1 MRRVEGV
8 AGTSPACLASTR
20 YERRFTNDESR
31 TMSNKKPFEPSCPMP
46 ISTKKTVQLA
56 HGGGGRLMQELIQ
69 DVFVRAFQNPMLEP
83 LHDGATWPVEKGTL
97 ALTTDSYVV
106 RPLFFPGGDIG
117 SLAVNGTINDLA
129 MCGAKPLYL
138 SAGFILEEGL
148 EMDVLQRVVYSMA
161 KAAKEAGVPIVTGDT
176 KVVDRGKGDGIF
188 INTSGVGLVP
198 TGVRVLPTLIQSGDA
213 ILVSGDLGSHG
224 VAVLSVREGLT
235 FDSPIESDSAPMHR
249 IVADLIESDIE
260 LHCMRDLTRG
270 GLASVLN
277 ELATAA
283 KVGMTVD
290 ESAIP
295 VSEPVRGAC
304 ELLGL
309 DPLYV
314 ANEGRF
320 VSMVPASQAEATLA
334 VMRRHGVASQAAQIG
349 VVTEHNTPPVVLRT
363 VLGTQRIL
371 DLLSGEQLPRIC

>member
-1 MRRVEGV
+1 
-8 AGTSPACLASTR
+8 
-20 YERRFTNDESR
+20 
-31 TMSNKKPFEPSCPMP
+31 MSDKHTFEPTCPLP
-46 ISTKKTVQLA
+46 VSTKNTVQLA

-69 DVFVRAFQNPMLEP
+69 DVFVQAFQNPMLAP
-83 LHDGATWPVEKGTL
+83 MHDGATWPIEKGTL
-97 ALTTDSYVV
+97 AFTTDSYVV

-129 MCGAKPLYL
+129 MCGAKPMYL

-148 EMDVLQRVVYSMA
+148 SMDMLQRVVNSMA
-161 KAAKEAGVPIVTGDT
+161 EAAREAGVPIVTGDT

-188 INTSGVGLVP
+188 INTAGVGLVP
-198 TGVRVLPTLIQSGDA
+198 TGVQVLPALIQPGDA

-224 VAVLSVREGLT
+224 VAVLSVREGLR
-235 FDSPIESDSAPMHR
+235 FDGNVESDSAPLHH
-249 IVADLIESDIE
+249 IVADLIDGGIE
-260 LHCMRDLTRG
+260 IHCLRDLTRG
-270 GLASVLN
+270 GLGSVLN
-277 ELATAA
+277 ELAVAA
-283 KVGMTVD
+283 KVGMVV
-290 ESAIP
+290 EEPAIP

-320 VSMVPASQAEATLA
+320 VAMVPDSHAEAALA
-334 VMRRHGVASQAAQIG
+334 VMRRHEVSRQAVHIG
-349 VVTEHNTPPVVLRT
+349 VVTDRDPPMVILKTVV
-363 VLGTQRIL
+363 GTHRIL

>member
-1 MRRVEGV
+1 M
-8 AGTSPACLASTR
+8 
-20 YERRFTNDESR
+20 N
-31 TMSNKKPFEPSCPMP
+31 NKPFEPACPLP
-46 ISTKKTVQLA
+46 LSTKNTIQLA

-69 DVFVRAFQNPMLEP
+69 NVFMRAFQNPILALM
-83 LHDGATWPVEKGTL
+83 HDGATWPVEKGTL
-97 ALTTDSYVV
+97 AFTTDSYVV

-138 SAGFILEEGL
+138 SAGFILEEGFS
-148 EMDVLQRVVYSMA
+148 MDVLERVVHSMA
-161 KAAKEAGVPIVTGDT
+161 EAARTAGVPIVTGDT

-198 TGVRVLPTLIQSGDA
+198 NGVRVLPTLIRQGDA

-235 FDSPIESDSAPMHR
+235 FDGNVESDSAPLHR
-249 IVADLIESDIE
+249 IVADLIDSGIE
-260 LHCMRDLTRG
+260 IHCLRDLTRG

-283 KVGMTVD
+283 KVGMAVE

-320 VSMVPASQAEATLA
+320 VAMVPVPQAEAALA
-334 VMRRHGVASQAAQIG
+334 VMQRHKAASQAAQIG
-349 VVTEHNTPPVVLRT
+349 IVTDRELSMVVLRT
-363 VLGTQRIL
+363 VVGTHRVL

>member
-1 MRRVEGV
+1 MIVNNKSFE
-8 AGTSPACLASTR
+8 PACPL
-20 YERRFTNDESR
+20 
-31 TMSNKKPFEPSCPMP
+31 P
-46 ISTKKTVQLA
+46 ISGKHTVQLA
-56 HGGGGRLMQELIQ
+56 HGGGGRLMQELIH
-69 DVFVRAFQNPMLEP
+69 DVFVRAFHNPMLAP
-83 LHDGATWPVEKGTL
+83 LHDGATWPIEKGTL
-97 ALTTDSYVV
+97 AFTTDSYVV

-148 EMDVLQRVVYSMA
+148 SLDILQRVVNSMA
-161 KAAKEAGVPIVTGDT
+161 EAARAAGVPIVTGDT

-188 INTSGVGLVP
+188 INTAGVGLVP
-198 TGVRVLPTLIQSGDA
+198 TGVRVLPALIQPGDA

-224 VAVLSVREGLT
+224 VAVLSVREGLR
-235 FDSPIESDSAPMHR
+235 FDGNVESDSASVHH
-249 IVADLIESDIE
+249 IVADLIDSGIE
-260 LHCMRDLTRG
+260 IHCLRDLTRG

-277 ELATAA
+277 ELAAAA
-283 KVGMTVD
+283 KLGMVVE

-320 VSMVPASQAEATLA
+320 VAMVPMQQAEATRA
-334 VMRRHGVASQAAQIG
+334 VMRRHEASRHAAHMG
-349 VVTEHNTPPVVLRT
+349 VVTDRDPSMVVLRT
-363 VLGTQRIL
+363 VVGTHRVL

>member
-1 MRRVEGV
+1 V
-8 AGTSPACLASTR
+8 
-20 YERRFTNDESR
+20 N
-31 TMSNKKPFEPSCPMP
+31 NNKPFEPSCPLP
-46 ISTKKTVQLA
+46 VSAKKTVQLA

-69 DVFVRAFQNPMLEP
+69 DVFVRAFHNPMLES

-97 ALTTDSYVV
+97 AFTTDSYVV

-148 EMDVLQRVVYSMA
+148 SMDILQRVVNSMA
-161 KAAKEAGVPIVTGDT
+161 EAARAAGVPIVTGDT
-176 KVVDRGKGDGIF
+176 KVVDRGKGDEIF

-198 TGVRVLPTLIQSGDA
+198 AGVRVLPTLIQPGDA

-235 FDSPIESDSAPMHR
+235 FEGDIKSDSAPLHH
-249 IVADLIESDIE
+249 IVADLLDSGINI
-260 LHCMRDLTRG
+260 HCMRDLTRG

-277 ELATAA
+277 ELAAAA
-283 KVGMTVD
+283 KVGITVD
-290 ESAIP
+290 EAAIP

-320 VSMVPASQAEATLA
+320 VAIVPALQAEAVLT
-334 VMRRHGVASQAAQIG
+334 VMRRHKAASLAAHIG
-349 VVTEHNTPPVVLRT
+349 VVTDRDPPMVVLRT
-363 VLGTQRIL
+363 VVGTHRVL

>member
-1 MRRVEGV
+1 
-8 AGTSPACLASTR
+8 
-20 YERRFTNDESR
+20 
-31 TMSNKKPFEPSCPMP
+31 
-46 ISTKKTVQLA
+46 
-56 HGGGGRLMQELIQ
+56 MQELIH
-69 DVFVRAFQNPMLEP
+69 DIFVRAFHNPLLES
-83 LHDGATWPVEKGTL
+83 LHDGAIWSMEKGTL
-97 ALTTDSYVV
+97 AFTTDSYVV

-138 SAGFILEEGL
+138 STAFILEEGL
-148 EMDVLQRVVYSMA
+148 SMEVLQRVVNSMA
-161 KAAKEAGVPIVTGDT
+161 EAAQSARVPIVTGDT

-198 TGVRVLPTLIQSGDA
+198 TGVRVLPTLIRPGDA

-235 FDSPIESDSAPMHR
+235 FSGNVVSDSTPLHC
-249 IVADLIESDIE
+249 IVADLIDSGIE
-260 LHCMRDLTRG
+260 IHCLRDLTRG
-270 GLASVLN
+270 GLAGVLN
-277 ELATAA
+277 ELAVAA
-283 KVGMTVD
+283 KVGMTVE
-290 ESAIP
+290 ESVIP

-320 VSMVPASQAEATLA
+320 VALVPASQVEAALA
-334 VMRRHGVASQAAQIG
+334 VMRRHGPASQADHIG
-349 VVTEHNTPPVVLRT
+349 MVTERDSPMVVLRT
-363 VLGTQRIL
+363 VVGTHRVL

>member
-1 MRRVEGV
+1 MTLNSNEPREL
-8 AGTSPACLASTR
+8 ACPLL
-20 YERRFTNDESR
+20 
-31 TMSNKKPFEPSCPMP
+31 
-46 ISTKKTVQLA
+46 ISVKNTVQLA

-69 DVFVRAFQNPMLEP
+69 DVFMRAFHNPMLEVM
-83 LHDGATWPVEKGTL
+83 HDGSTGPVEKGTL
-97 ALTTDSYVV
+97 AFTTDSYVV

-148 EMDVLQRVVYSMA
+148 SMDVLQRVVNSMA
-161 KAAKEAGVPIVTGDT
+161 EAARAAGVPIVTGDT

-188 INTSGVGLVP
+188 INTAGVGLVP
-198 TGVRVLPTLIQSGDA
+198 IGVRVLPTLIQPGDA

-235 FDSPIESDSAPMHR
+235 FDGKVESDTAPLHR
-249 IVADLIESDIE
+249 IVADLIEGGIDI
-260 LHCMRDLTRG
+260 HCLRDLTRG

-277 ELATAA
+277 ELAVAA

-290 ESAIP
+290 EAAIP
-295 VSEPVRGAC
+295 VNEPVRGAC

-320 VSMVPASQAEATLA
+320 VAMLPAPQAEAALA
-334 VMRRHGVASQAAQIG
+334 VMRRHSAASQAAHIG
-349 VVTEHNTPPVVLRT
+349 MVTDRDPSMVVLRT
-363 VLGTQRIL
+363 VVGTHRVL

>member
-1 MRRVEGV
+1 
-8 AGTSPACLASTR
+8 
-20 YERRFTNDESR
+20 
-31 TMSNKKPFEPSCPMP
+31 MSNNDCFEPSCPLP
-46 ISTKKTVQLA
+46 ILTKKTVQLA

-69 DVFVRAFQNPMLEP
+69 DVFLRAFHNPMLAP
-83 LHDGATWPVEKGTL
+83 LHDGATWPIEKGTL
-97 ALTTDSYVV
+97 AFTTDSYVV

-148 EMDVLQRVVYSMA
+148 SLDIVQRVVNSMA
-161 KAAKEAGVPIVTGDT
+161 EAARAAGVPIVTGDT

-188 INTSGVGLVP
+188 INTAGVGLVP
-198 TGVRVLPTLIQSGDA
+198 TGVRVLQALIQPGDA

-224 VAVLSVREGLT
+224 VAVLSVREGLR
-235 FDSPIESDSAPMHR
+235 FDGNVESDSAPLHH
-249 IVADLIESDIE
+249 IVADLIDSGIE
-260 LHCMRDLTRG
+260 IHCLRDLTRG

-277 ELATAA
+277 ELAAAA
-283 KVGMTVD
+283 KLGMVVE

-320 VSMVPASQAEATLA
+320 VAMVPMQQAEATLA
-334 VMRRHGVASQAAQIG
+334 VMRRHEASRHAAYMG
-349 VVTEHNTPPVVLRT
+349 VVTDRDPSMVVLRT
-363 VLGTQRIL
+363 VVGTHRVL

>member
-1 MRRVEGV
+1 MNNQSFV
-8 AGTSPACLASTR
+8 
-20 YERRFTNDESR
+20 
-31 TMSNKKPFEPSCPMP
+31 PSCPLP
-46 ISTKKTVQLA
+46 VSAKKTVQLA

-69 DVFVRAFQNPMLEP
+69 DVFVRAFHNPMLAP
-83 LHDGATWPVEKGTL
+83 LHDGATWPVDKGTL
-97 ALTTDSYVV
+97 AFTTDSYVV
-106 RPLFFPGGDIG
+106 HPLFFPGGDIG

-148 EMDVLQRVVYSMA
+148 SLDVLQRVVNSMA
-161 KAAKEAGVPIVTGDT
+161 EAARVAGVPIVTGDT

-198 TGVRVLPTLIQSGDA
+198 KGICVLPTLIRRGDA

-235 FDSPIESDSAPMHR
+235 FAGKVESDSAPLHH
-249 IVADLIESDIE
+249 IVSDLIDSGIDI
-260 LHCMRDLTRG
+260 HCLRDLTRG

-277 ELATAA
+277 ELAVAA
-283 KVGMTVD
+283 KVGLTVD
-290 ESAIP
+290 EAAIP
-295 VSEPVRGAC
+295 VNEPVRGAC

-320 VSMVPASQAEATLA
+320 VAVVPEQQAEAALA
-334 VMRRHGVASQAAQIG
+334 VMRRHKAASQASHIG
-349 VVTEHNTPPVVLRT
+349 AVTDRDSPMVVLRT
-363 VLGTQRIL
+363 VVGTHRVL

>member
-1 MRRVEGV
+1 
-8 AGTSPACLASTR
+8 
-20 YERRFTNDESR
+20 
-31 TMSNKKPFEPSCPMP
+31 
-46 ISTKKTVQLA
+46 
-56 HGGGGRLMQELIQ
+56 MQELIH
-69 DVFVRAFQNPMLEP
+69 DVFVRAFHNPLLES
-83 LHDGATWPVEKGTL
+83 LHDGAIWSMEKGTL
-97 ALTTDSYVV
+97 AFTTDSYVV

-138 SAGFILEEGL
+138 STAFILEEGL
-148 EMDVLQRVVYSMA
+148 SMEVLQRVVNSTA
-161 KAAKEAGVPIVTGDT
+161 EAARSARVPIVTGDT

-198 TGVRVLPTLIQSGDA
+198 TGVRVLPTLIQPGDA

-235 FDSPIESDSAPMHR
+235 FSGNVVSDSTPLHC
-249 IVADLIESDIE
+249 IVADLIDSGIE
-260 LHCMRDLTRG
+260 IHCLRDLTRG
-270 GLASVLN
+270 GLAGVLN
-277 ELATAA
+277 ELAVAA
-283 KVGMTVD
+283 KVGMMVE
-290 ESAIP
+290 ESVIP

-320 VSMVPASQAEATLA
+320 VATVPASQVEAALA
-334 VMRRHGVASQAAQIG
+334 VMRRHGAASQADHIG
-349 VVTEHNTPPVVLRT
+349 MVTDREPPMVVLRT
-363 VLGTQRIL
+363 VVGTHRVL